1 MWRANLGIDCLPHK
15 ARVGLRFSRVVQKT
29 SMKGK
34 LMKVSKWAGVMAAL
48 ALTTGSL
55 VACAPAAPTGDL
67 VIWDT
72 GILGKDPS
80 DDPYADKAFLNQ
92 MGVEFEE
99 ANPGVTV
106 TIVQQG
112 GDISSNAAAFQAA
125 AIAGTGPDIR
135 VQYAGGPT
143 TSFADFF
150 EDLDPLLPKDMLDSM
165 AGQYVNREGFASD
178 GRLLGMTYGAG
189 NLFVVFQNADVLKE
203 AGIDPTVK
211 PATWEALVANAQQ
224 IADKT
229 DKNGFYTG
237 NLEGYPGAWFI
248 SNMVGGELGQTAFTD
263 MYSGKVAV
271 DDPAMLKAYQ
281 AFADWGA
288 STVNNPDAAQVSAG
302 GQGFVAGEAGYY
314 LVGSWENNGM
324 TEAFGADGPVS
335 SFFIPTLEGAKY
347 SKIGSG
353 GPEIALSITKASK
366 NKELAAEFLKFIARP
381 EHQDRFVEIYQTQGS
396 NHKDGDPSMI
406 QNPRLK
412 EQFEQL
418 AQSTDG
424 ITFAF
429 DSVMP
434 QATIDLFYRMNAGV
448 FSGAITPADAVAQLK
463 ASYEQ
468 EINK

>member
-1 MWRANLGIDCLPHK
+1 MKAKKWTGI
-15 ARVGLRFSRVVQKT
+15 V
-29 SMKGK
+29 
-34 LMKVSKWAGVMAAL
+34 AAL
-48 ALTTGSL
+48 ALTTSL
-55 VACAPAAPTGDL
+55 VGCSSSDEALSGEL
-67 VIWDT
+67 LIWDT
-72 GILGKDPS
+72 GILGKDAT

-99 ANPGVTV
+99 ANPGVKV

-112 GDISSNAAAFQAA
+112 GDISTNAAQFQAA

-150 EDLDPLLPKDMLDSM
+150 EDLGPLIPAETLDAM
-165 AGQYVNREGFASD
+165 AGQYVNREGFSST

-203 AGIDPTVK
+203 AGIDPSVK
-211 PATWEALVANAQQ
+211 PATWEALMANAKQ
-224 IADKT
+224 ITDKT

-263 MYSGKVAV
+263 MYSGKIPV

-281 AFADWGA
+281 AYADWGA
-288 STVNNPDAAQVSAG
+288 STVNNPDAAQVTAG
-302 GQGFVAGEAGYY
+302 GQGFVAGKAGYY

-324 TEAFGADGPVS
+324 TEAFGETGPVS
-335 SFFIPTLEGAKY
+335 SFFIPTLTGAKY
-347 SKIGSG
+347 TKIGSG

-366 NKELAAEFLKFIARP
+366 NKALAAEFLKFIARP

-396 NHKDGDPSMI
+396 NHKDGDSSMI
-406 QNPRLK
+406 KNPRLK

-424 ITFAF
+424 VTFAF

-434 QATIDLFYRMNAGV
+434 QATIDLFYRVNSGV
-448 FSGAITPADAVAQLK
+448 FSGAIKPADAVAQLK

-468 EINK
+468 EIAK

>member
-1 MWRANLGIDCLPHK
+1 MKANKWTGI
-15 ARVGLRFSRVVQKT
+15 V
-29 SMKGK
+29 
-34 LMKVSKWAGVMAAL
+34 AAI
-48 ALTTGSL
+48 ALTTSL
-55 VACAPAAPTGDL
+55 VGCSSSDEAVSGEL
-67 VIWDT
+67 LIWDT
-72 GILGKDPS
+72 GILGKDVS

-92 MGVEFEE
+92 MVLEFEE
-99 ANPGVTV
+99 ANPGVSV
-106 TIVQQG
+106 TLVQQG
-112 GDISSNAAAFQAA
+112 GDISANAAQFQAA

-143 TSFADFF
+143 TSFAEFF
-150 EDLDPLLPKDMLDSM
+150 EDLGPLIPAETLDAM
-165 AGQYVNREGFASD
+165 AGQYVNREGFNST

-203 AGIDPTVK
+203 AGIDPSVK
-211 PATWEALVANAQQ
+211 PATWEALMANAKQVT
-224 IADKT
+224 DKT

-263 MYSGKVAV
+263 MYSGKISV
-271 DDPAMLKAYQ
+271 DDPAMVKAYQ
-281 AFADWGA
+281 AYADWGA
-288 STVNNPDAAQVSAG
+288 STVNNPDAAQAPAG
-302 GQGFVAGEAGYY
+302 GQGFVAGKAGYY

-324 TEAFGADGPVS
+324 TDAFGADGPVS
-335 SFFIPTLEGAKY
+335 SFFIPTLTGAKY

-366 NKELAAEFLKFIARP
+366 NKALAAEFLKFIARP

-396 NHKDGDPSMI
+396 NHKDGDSSMI
-406 QNPRLK
+406 KNPRLK

-424 ITFAF
+424 VTFAF

-434 QATIDLFYRMNAGV
+434 QATIDLFYRVNSGV
-448 FSGAITPADAVAQLK
+448 FSGAIKPADAVAQLK

-468 EINK
+468 EIAK

>member
-1 MWRANLGIDCLPHK
+1 MKANKLTGI
-15 ARVGLRFSRVVQKT
+15 V
-29 SMKGK
+29 
-34 LMKVSKWAGVMAAL
+34 AAL
-48 ALTTGSL
+48 ALTTSL
-55 VACAPAAPTGDL
+55 VACSSSDEALSGEL
-67 VIWDT
+67 LIWDT
-72 GILGKDPS
+72 GILGKDAS

-106 TIVQQG
+106 TVIQQG
-112 GDISSNAAAFQAA
+112 GDISTNAAQFQAA

-150 EDLDPLLPKDMLDSM
+150 EDLGPLIPAETLEAM
-165 AGQYVNREGFASD
+165 AGQYVNREGFSST

-203 AGIDPTVK
+203 AGIDPSVK
-211 PATWEALVANAQQ
+211 PATWEALMANAKQVT
-224 IADKT
+224 DKT

-263 MYSGKVAV
+263 MFSGKIPV

-281 AFADWGA
+281 AYADWGA
-288 STVNNPDAAQVSAG
+288 SSVNNPDAAQVTAG
-302 GQGFVAGEAGYY
+302 GQGFVAGKAGYY

-324 TEAFGADGPVS
+324 TDAFGADGPVS
-335 SFFIPTLEGAKY
+335 SFFIPTLTGAKY
-347 SKIGSG
+347 TKIGSG

-366 NKELAAEFLKFIARP
+366 NKALAAEFLKFIARP

-396 NHKDGDPSMI
+396 NHKDGDPMKI
-406 QNPRLK
+406 KNPRLK

-434 QATIDLFYRMNAGV
+434 QATIDLFYRVNAGV
-448 FSGAITPADAVAQLK
+448 FSGAIKPADAVAQLK

-468 EINK
+468 EIAK

>member
-1 MWRANLGIDCLPHK
+1 
-15 ARVGLRFSRVVQKT
+15 
-29 SMKGK
+29 MKI
-34 LMKVSKWAGVMAAL
+34 SKWAGVVAAV
-48 ALTTGSL
+48 ALSTSL
-55 VACAPAAPTGDL
+55 VACAPTEETVAPTETVTEQEL
-67 VIWDT
+67 LIWDT

-80 DDPYADKAFLNQ
+80 DDPYADNAFLNQ

-112 GDISSNAAAFQAA
+112 GDISANAAQFQAA
-125 AIAGTGPDIR
+125 SIAGTGPDIR

-150 EDLDPLLPKDMLDSM
+150 VDLTPLIPADILDSM
-165 AGQYVNREGFASD
+165 AGQYVNREGFSSD

-189 NLFVVFQNADVLKE
+189 NLFVVFQNADVLTE
-203 AGIDPTVK
+203 AGVDPTVR
-211 PATWEALVANAQQ
+211 PATWEALMANAQQ
-224 IADKT
+224 VADNT

-263 MYSGKVAV
+263 MYSGKIPV
-271 DDPAMLKAYQ
+271 DHPAMVKAYQ

-288 STVNNPDAAQVSAG
+288 SSVNNPDAAQVTAG
-302 GQGFVAGEAGYY
+302 GQGFMAGEAAYY
-314 LVGSWENNGM
+314 LVGSWENNGI
-324 TEAFGADGPVS
+324 TEAFGEDGPVT
-335 SFFIPTLEGAKY
+335 SFFIPTLTGAPF

-353 GPEIALSITKASK
+353 GPEIAVSITESSK
-366 NKELAAEFLKFIARP
+366 NKELAAEFLKFLARP

-406 QNPRLK
+406 KNPRLK

-434 QATIDLFYRMNAGV
+434 QATIDLFYRVNAGV
-448 FSGAITPADAVAQLK
+448 FSGAITPEDAVAQLK

-468 EINK
+468 EIAK

>member
-1 MWRANLGIDCLPHK
+1 MKANKWTGI
-15 ARVGLRFSRVVQKT
+15 V
-29 SMKGK
+29 
-34 LMKVSKWAGVMAAL
+34 AAI
-48 ALTTGSL
+48 ALTTSL
-55 VACAPAAPTGDL
+55 VGCSSSDEAVSGEL
-67 VIWDT
+67 LIWDT
-72 GILGKDPS
+72 GILGKDVS

-92 MGVEFEE
+92 MVLEFEE
-99 ANPGVTV
+99 ANPGVSV
-106 TIVQQG
+106 KFVQQG
-112 GDISSNAAAFQAA
+112 GDISANAAQFQAA

-143 TSFADFF
+143 TSFAEFF
-150 EDLDPLLPKDMLDSM
+150 EDLVPLIPAETLDAM
-165 AGQYVNREGFASD
+165 AGQYVNREGFNST

-203 AGIDPTVK
+203 AGIDPSVK
-211 PATWEALVANAQQ
+211 PATWEALMANAKQVT
-224 IADKT
+224 DKT

-263 MYSGKVAV
+263 MFSGKIPV
-271 DDPAMLKAYQ
+271 DDPAMIKAYQ
-281 AFADWGA
+281 AYADWGA
-288 STVNNPDAAQVSAG
+288 STVNNPDAAQAPAG
-302 GQGFVAGEAGYY
+302 GQGFVAGKAGYY

-324 TEAFGADGPVS
+324 TDAFGADGPVS
-335 SFFIPTLEGAKY
+335 SFFIPTLTGAKY

-366 NKELAAEFLKFIARP
+366 NKALAAEFLKFIARP

-396 NHKDGDPSMI
+396 NHKDGDSSMI
-406 QNPRLK
+406 KNPRLK

-424 ITFAF
+424 VTFAF

-434 QATIDLFYRMNAGV
+434 QATIDLFYRVNSGV
-448 FSGAITPADAVAQLK
+448 FSGAVKPADAVAQLK

-468 EINK
+468 EIAK

>member
-1 MWRANLGIDCLPHK
+1 MKANKWTGI
-15 ARVGLRFSRVVQKT
+15 V
-29 SMKGK
+29 
-34 LMKVSKWAGVMAAL
+34 AAI
-48 ALTTGSL
+48 ALTTSL
-55 VACAPAAPTGDL
+55 VACSSSDEAVSGEL
-67 VIWDT
+67 LIWDT
-72 GILGKDPS
+72 GILGKDVS

-92 MGVEFEE
+92 MVLEFEE
-99 ANPGVTV
+99 ANPGVSV
-106 TIVQQG
+106 TLVQQG
-112 GDISSNAAAFQAA
+112 GDISANAAQFQAA

-143 TSFADFF
+143 TSFAEFF
-150 EDLDPLLPKDMLDSM
+150 EDLEPLIPAETLDAM
-165 AGQYVNREGFASD
+165 AGQYVNREGFNST

-203 AGIDPTVK
+203 AGIDPSVK
-211 PATWEALVANAQQ
+211 PANWEALMANAKQVT
-224 IADKT
+224 DKT

-263 MYSGKVAV
+263 MFSGKIPV
-271 DDPAMLKAYQ
+271 DDPAMIKAYQ
-281 AFADWGA
+281 AYADWGA
-288 STVNNPDAAQVSAG
+288 STVNNPDAAQAPAG
-302 GQGFVAGEAGYY
+302 GQGFVAGKAGYY

-324 TEAFGADGPVS
+324 TDAFGADGPVS
-335 SFFIPTLEGAKY
+335 SFFIPTLTGAKY

-366 NKELAAEFLKFIARP
+366 NKALAAEFLKFIARP

-396 NHKDGDPSMI
+396 NHKDGDSSMI
-406 QNPRLK
+406 KNPRLK

-424 ITFAF
+424 VTFAF

-434 QATIDLFYRMNAGV
+434 QATIDLFYRVNSGV
-448 FSGAITPADAVAQLK
+448 FSGAIKPADAVAQLK

-468 EINK
+468 EIAK

>member
-1 MWRANLGIDCLPHK
+1 MKAKKWTGI
-15 ARVGLRFSRVVQKT
+15 V
-29 SMKGK
+29 
-34 LMKVSKWAGVMAAL
+34 AAL
-48 ALTTGSL
+48 ALTTSL
-55 VACAPAAPTGDL
+55 VGCSSSDEALSGEL
-67 VIWDT
+67 LIWDT
-72 GILGKDPS
+72 GILGKDAS

-99 ANPGVTV
+99 ANPGVKV
-106 TIVQQG
+106 TIIQQG
-112 GDISSNAAAFQAA
+112 GDISTNAAQFQAA

-150 EDLDPLLPKDMLDSM
+150 EDLGPLIPAETLDAM
-165 AGQYVNREGFASD
+165 AGQYVNREGFSST

-203 AGIDPTVK
+203 AGIDPSVK
-211 PATWEALVANAQQ
+211 PATWEALMANAKQ
-224 IADKT
+224 ITDKT

-263 MYSGKVAV
+263 MYSGKIPV

-281 AFADWGA
+281 AYADWGA
-288 STVNNPDAAQVSAG
+288 STVNNPDAAQVTAG
-302 GQGFVAGEAGYY
+302 GQGFVAGKAGYY

-324 TEAFGADGPVS
+324 TEAFGETGPVS
-335 SFFIPTLEGAKY
+335 SFFIPTLTGAKY
-347 SKIGSG
+347 TKIGSG

-366 NKELAAEFLKFIARP
+366 NKALAAEFLKFIARP

-396 NHKDGDPSMI
+396 NHKDGDSSMI
-406 QNPRLK
+406 KNPRLK

-424 ITFAF
+424 VTFAF

-434 QATIDLFYRMNAGV
+434 QATIDLFYRVNSGV
-448 FSGAITPADAVAQLK
+448 FSGAIKPADAVAQLK

-468 EINK
+468 EMAKK

>member
-1 MWRANLGIDCLPHK
+1 MKANKWIGI
-15 ARVGLRFSRVVQKT
+15 V
-29 SMKGK
+29 
-34 LMKVSKWAGVMAAL
+34 AAL
-48 ALTTGSL
+48 AVTASL
-55 VACAPAAPTGDL
+55 VGCSSSDEAASGEL
-67 VIWDT
+67 LIWDT
-72 GILGKDPS
+72 GILGKDVS

-92 MGVEFEE
+92 MVLEFEE

-106 TIVQQG
+106 TLVQQG
-112 GDISSNAAAFQAA
+112 GDISANAASFQAA

-143 TSFADFF
+143 TSFAEFF
-150 EDLDPLLPKDMLDSM
+150 EDLGPLIPAETLDAM
-165 AGQYVNREGFASD
+165 AGQYVNREGFNST

-203 AGIDPTVK
+203 AGIDPSVK
-211 PATWEALVANAQQ
+211 PATWEALMANAKQVT
-224 IADKT
+224 DKT

-263 MYSGKVAV
+263 MYSGKISV
-271 DDPAMLKAYQ
+271 DDPAMVKAYQ
-281 AFADWGA
+281 AYADWGA
-288 STVNNPDAAQVSAG
+288 STVNNPDAAQAPAG
-302 GQGFVAGEAGYY
+302 GQGFVAGKAGYY

-324 TEAFGADGPVS
+324 TDAFGADGPVS
-335 SFFIPTLEGAKY
+335 SFFIPTLTGAKY

-366 NKELAAEFLKFIARP
+366 NKALAAEFLKFIARP

-396 NHKDGDPSMI
+396 NHKDGDSSMI
-406 QNPRLK
+406 KNPRLK

-424 ITFAF
+424 VTFAF

-434 QATIDLFYRMNAGV
+434 QATIDLFYRVNAGV
-448 FSGAITPADAVAQLK
+448 FSGAIKPADAVAQLK

-468 EINK
+468 EIAKK

>member
-1 MWRANLGIDCLPHK
+1 MKANKWTGI
-15 ARVGLRFSRVVQKT
+15 V
-29 SMKGK
+29 
-34 LMKVSKWAGVMAAL
+34 AAI
-48 ALTTGSL
+48 ALTTSL
-55 VACAPAAPTGDL
+55 VGCSSSDEAVSGEL
-67 VIWDT
+67 LIWDT
-72 GILGKDPS
+72 GILGKDVS

-92 MGVEFEE
+92 MVLEFEE
-99 ANPGVTV
+99 ANPGVSV
-106 TIVQQG
+106 TLVQQG
-112 GDISSNAAAFQAA
+112 GDISANAAQFQAA

-143 TSFADFF
+143 TSFAEFF
-150 EDLDPLLPKDMLDSM
+150 EDLEPLIPAETLDAM
-165 AGQYVNREGFASD
+165 AGQYVNREGFNST

-203 AGIDPTVK
+203 AGIDPSVK
-211 PATWEALVANAQQ
+211 PANWEALMANAKQVT
-224 IADKT
+224 DKT
-229 DKNGFYTG
+229 DKDGFYTG

-263 MYSGKVAV
+263 MFSGKIPV
-271 DDPAMLKAYQ
+271 DDPAMIKAYQ
-281 AFADWGA
+281 AYADWGA
-288 STVNNPDAAQVSAG
+288 STVNNPDAAQAPAG
-302 GQGFVAGEAGYY
+302 GQGFVAGKAGYY

-324 TEAFGADGPVS
+324 TDAFGADGPVS
-335 SFFIPTLEGAKY
+335 SFFIPTLTGAKY

-366 NKELAAEFLKFIARP
+366 NKALAAEFLKFIARP

-396 NHKDGDPSMI
+396 NHKDGDPMKI
-406 QNPRLK
+406 KNPRLK

-434 QATIDLFYRMNAGV
+434 QATIDLFYRVNSGV
-448 FSGAITPADAVAQLK
+448 FSGAIKPADAVAQLK

-468 EINK
+468 EIAK

>member
-1 MWRANLGIDCLPHK
+1 MKANKLTGI
-15 ARVGLRFSRVVQKT
+15 V
-29 SMKGK
+29 
-34 LMKVSKWAGVMAAL
+34 AAL
-48 ALTTGSL
+48 ALTTSL
-55 VACAPAAPTGDL
+55 VACSSSDEALSGEL
-67 VIWDT
+67 LIWDT
-72 GILGKDPS
+72 GILGKDAS

-92 MGVEFEE
+92 MGVEFEA

-106 TIVQQG
+106 TVIQQG
-112 GDISSNAAAFQAA
+112 GDISTNAAQFQAA

-150 EDLDPLLPKDMLDSM
+150 EDLGPLIPAETLDAM
-165 AGQYVNREGFASD
+165 AGQYVNREGFSST

-203 AGIDPTVK
+203 AGIDPSVK
-211 PATWEALVANAQQ
+211 PATWEALMANAKQVT
-224 IADKT
+224 DKT

-263 MYSGKVAV
+263 MYSGKISV

-281 AFADWGA
+281 AYADWGA
-288 STVNNPDAAQVSAG
+288 SSVNNPDAAQVTAG
-302 GQGFVAGEAGYY
+302 GQGFVAGKAGYY

-324 TEAFGADGPVS
+324 TEAFGETGPLS
-335 SFFIPTLEGAKY
+335 SFFIPTLTGAKY
-347 SKIGSG
+347 TKIGSG
-353 GPEIALSITKASK
+353 GPEIALSITKSSK
-366 NKELAAEFLKFIARP
+366 NKALAAEFLKFIARP

-396 NHKDGDPSMI
+396 NHKDGDSSMI
-406 QNPRLK
+406 KNPRLK

-424 ITFAF
+424 VTFSF

-434 QATIDLFYRMNAGV
+434 QATIDLFYRVNAGV
-448 FSGAITPADAVAQLK
+448 FSGAIKPADAVAQLK

-468 EINK
+468 EIAK

>member
-1 MWRANLGIDCLPHK
+1 MKANRLTGI
-15 ARVGLRFSRVVQKT
+15 V
-29 SMKGK
+29 
-34 LMKVSKWAGVMAAL
+34 AAL
-48 ALTTGSL
+48 ALTTSL
-55 VACAPAAPTGDL
+55 VACSSSDEALSGEL
-67 VIWDT
+67 LIWDT
-72 GILGKDPS
+72 GILGKDAS

-106 TIVQQG
+106 TVIQQG
-112 GDISSNAAAFQAA
+112 GDISTNAAQFQAA

-143 TSFADFF
+143 TSFAEFF
-150 EDLDPLLPKDMLDSM
+150 EDLEPLIPAETLDAM
-165 AGQYVNREGFASD
+165 AGQYVNREGFNST

-203 AGIDPTVK
+203 AGIDPSVK
-211 PATWEALVANAQQ
+211 PANWEALMANAKQVT
-224 IADKT
+224 DKT

-263 MYSGKVAV
+263 MFSGKIPV

-281 AFADWGA
+281 AYADWGA
-288 STVNNPDAAQVSAG
+288 SSVNNPDAAQVTAG
-302 GQGFVAGEAGYY
+302 GQGFVAGKAGYY

-324 TEAFGADGPVS
+324 TDAFGADGPVS
-335 SFFIPTLEGAKY
+335 SFFIPTLTGAKY

-366 NKELAAEFLKFIARP
+366 NKALAAEFLKFIARP

-396 NHKDGDPSMI
+396 NHKDGDSSMI
-406 QNPRLK
+406 KNPRLK

-424 ITFAF
+424 VTFAF

-434 QATIDLFYRMNAGV
+434 QATIDLFYRVNSGV
-448 FSGAITPADAVAQLK
+448 FSGAIKPADAVAQLK

-468 EINK
+468 EIAK

>member
-1 MWRANLGIDCLPHK
+1 MKAKKWTGI
-15 ARVGLRFSRVVQKT
+15 V
-29 SMKGK
+29 
-34 LMKVSKWAGVMAAL
+34 AAL
-48 ALTTGSL
+48 ALTTSL
-55 VACAPAAPTGDL
+55 VGCSSSDEALSGEL
-67 VIWDT
+67 LIWDT
-72 GILGKDPS
+72 GILGKDAS

-99 ANPGVTV
+99 ANPGVKV

-112 GDISSNAAAFQAA
+112 GDISTNAAQFQAA

-150 EDLDPLLPKDMLDSM
+150 EDLGPLIPAETLDAM
-165 AGQYVNREGFASD
+165 AGQYVNREGFSST

-189 NLFVVFQNADVLKE
+189 NLFVVFQTADVLKE
-203 AGIDPTVK
+203 AGIDPSVK
-211 PATWEALVANAQQ
+211 PATWEALMANAKQ
-224 IADKT
+224 ITDKT

-263 MYSGKVAV
+263 MYSGKIPV

-281 AFADWGA
+281 AYADWGA

-302 GQGFVAGEAGYY
+302 GQGFVAGKAGYY

-324 TEAFGADGPVS
+324 TEAFGETGPLS
-335 SFFIPTLEGAKY
+335 SFFIPTLTGAKY
-347 SKIGSG
+347 TKIGSG

-366 NKELAAEFLKFIARP
+366 NKALAAEFLKFIARP

-396 NHKDGDPSMI
+396 NHKDGDSSMI
-406 QNPRLK
+406 KNPRLK

-424 ITFAF
+424 VTFAF

-434 QATIDLFYRMNAGV
+434 QATIDLFYRVNSGV
-448 FSGAITPADAVAQLK
+448 FSGAIKPADAVAQLK

-468 EINK
+468 EIAK

>member
-1 MWRANLGIDCLPHK
+1 
-15 ARVGLRFSRVVQKT
+15 
-29 SMKGK
+29 MKGK

-55 VACAPAAPTGDL
+55 VACAPDSAPTGDL
-67 VIWDT
+67 LIWDT
-72 GILGKDPS
+72 GILGKDATE
-80 DDPYADKAFLNQ
+80 DPYADKAFLNQ

-189 NLFVVFQNADVLKE
+189 NLFVVFQNADVLTE
-203 AGIDPTVK
+203 AGIDPSVK
-211 PATWEALVANAQQ
+211 PATWEELVANAKQ
-224 IADKT
+224 ISDKT

-271 DDPAMLKAYQ
+271 DDPAMVKAYQ
-281 AFADWGA
+281 AFADWGK
-288 STVNNPDAAQVSAG
+288 SGVNNPDAAQVSAG

-434 QATIDLFYRMNAGV
+434 QATIDLFYRVNAGV
-448 FSGAITPADAVAQLK
+448 FSGAITPEDAVAQLK
-463 ASYEQ
+463 ASYES

>member
-1 MWRANLGIDCLPHK
+1 MKAKKWTGI
-15 ARVGLRFSRVVQKT
+15 V
-29 SMKGK
+29 
-34 LMKVSKWAGVMAAL
+34 AAL
-48 ALTTGSL
+48 ALTTSL
-55 VACAPAAPTGDL
+55 VGCSSSDEALSGEL
-67 VIWDT
+67 LIWDT
-72 GILGKDPS
+72 GILGKDAS

-99 ANPGVTV
+99 ANPGVKV

-112 GDISSNAAAFQAA
+112 GDISTNAAQFQAA

-150 EDLDPLLPKDMLDSM
+150 EDLGPLIPAETLDAM
-165 AGQYVNREGFASD
+165 AGQYVNREGFSST

-203 AGIDPTVK
+203 AGIDPSVK
-211 PATWEALVANAQQ
+211 PATWEALMANAQQ
-224 IADKT
+224 ITDKT

-263 MYSGKVAV
+263 MYSGKIPV

-281 AFADWGA
+281 AYADWGA
-288 STVNNPDAAQVSAG
+288 STVNNPDAAQVTAG
-302 GQGFVAGEAGYY
+302 GQGFVAGKAGYY

-324 TEAFGADGPVS
+324 TEAFGETGPLS
-335 SFFIPTLEGAKY
+335 SFFIPTLTGAKY
-347 SKIGSG
+347 TKIGSG

-366 NKELAAEFLKFIARP
+366 NKALAAEFLKFIARP

-396 NHKDGDPSMI
+396 NHKDGDSSMI
-406 QNPRLK
+406 KNPRLK

-434 QATIDLFYRMNAGV
+434 QATIDLFYRVNAGV
-448 FSGAITPADAVAQLK
+448 FSGAIKPADAVAQLK

-468 EINK
+468 EIAK

>member
-1 MWRANLGIDCLPHK
+1 MKANKWTGI
-15 ARVGLRFSRVVQKT
+15 V
-29 SMKGK
+29 
-34 LMKVSKWAGVMAAL
+34 AAL
-48 ALTTGSL
+48 ALTASL
-55 VACAPAAPTGDL
+55 VGCSSSDEAASGEL
-67 VIWDT
+67 LIWDT
-72 GILGKDPS
+72 GILGKDVS

-92 MGVEFEE
+92 MVLEFEE

-106 TIVQQG
+106 TLVQQG
-112 GDISSNAAAFQAA
+112 GDISANAASFQAA

-143 TSFADFF
+143 TSFAEFF
-150 EDLDPLLPKDMLDSM
+150 EDLGPLIPAETLDAM
-165 AGQYVNREGFASD
+165 AGQYVNREGFNST

-203 AGIDPTVK
+203 AGIDPSVK
-211 PATWEALVANAQQ
+211 PATWEALMANAKQVT
-224 IADKT
+224 DKT

-263 MYSGKVAV
+263 MYSGKISV
-271 DDPAMLKAYQ
+271 DDPAMVKAYQ
-281 AFADWGA
+281 AYADWGA
-288 STVNNPDAAQVSAG
+288 STVNNPDAAQAPAG
-302 GQGFVAGEAGYY
+302 GQGFVAGKAGYY

-324 TEAFGADGPVS
+324 TDAFGADGPVS
-335 SFFIPTLEGAKY
+335 SFFIPTLTGAKY

-366 NKELAAEFLKFIARP
+366 NKALAAEFLKFIARP

-396 NHKDGDPSMI
+396 NHKDGDSSMI
-406 QNPRLK
+406 KNPRLK

-424 ITFAF
+424 VTFAF

-434 QATIDLFYRMNAGV
+434 QATIDLFYRVNAGV
-448 FSGAITPADAVAQLK
+448 FSGAIKPADAVAQLK

-468 EINK
+468 EIAKK

>member
-1 MWRANLGIDCLPHK
+1 MKAKKWTGI
-15 ARVGLRFSRVVQKT
+15 V
-29 SMKGK
+29 
-34 LMKVSKWAGVMAAL
+34 AAL
-48 ALTTGSL
+48 ALTTSL
-55 VACAPAAPTGDL
+55 VGCSSSDEALSGEL
-67 VIWDT
+67 LIWDT
-72 GILGKDPS
+72 GILGKDAT

-99 ANPGVTV
+99 ANPGVKV

-112 GDISSNAAAFQAA
+112 GDISTNAAQFQAA

-150 EDLDPLLPKDMLDSM
+150 EDLGPLIPAETLDAM
-165 AGQYVNREGFASD
+165 AGQYVNREGFSST

-203 AGIDPTVK
+203 AGIDPSVK
-211 PATWEALVANAQQ
+211 PATWEALMANAKQ
-224 IADKT
+224 ITDKT

-263 MYSGKVAV
+263 MYSGKIPV

-281 AFADWGA
+281 AYADWGA

-302 GQGFVAGEAGYY
+302 GQGFVAGKAGYY

-324 TEAFGADGPVS
+324 TEAFGETGPLS
-335 SFFIPTLEGAKY
+335 SFFIPTLTGAKY
-347 SKIGSG
+347 TKIGSG

-366 NKELAAEFLKFIARP
+366 NKALAAEFLKFIARP

-396 NHKDGDPSMI
+396 NHKDGDSSMI
-406 QNPRLK
+406 KNPRLK

-424 ITFAF
+424 VTFAF

-434 QATIDLFYRMNAGV
+434 QATIDLFYRVNSGV
-448 FSGAITPADAVAQLK
+448 FSGAIKPADAVAQLK

-468 EINK
+468 EIAK

>member
-1 MWRANLGIDCLPHK
+1 MKANKWTGI
-15 ARVGLRFSRVVQKT
+15 V
-29 SMKGK
+29 
-34 LMKVSKWAGVMAAL
+34 AAI
-48 ALTTGSL
+48 ALTTSL
-55 VACAPAAPTGDL
+55 VGCSSSDEAVSGEL
-67 VIWDT
+67 LIWDT
-72 GILGKDPS
+72 GILGKDVS

-92 MGVEFEE
+92 MVLEFEE
-99 ANPGVTV
+99 ANPGVSV
-106 TIVQQG
+106 TLVQQG
-112 GDISSNAAAFQAA
+112 GDISANAAQFQAA

-143 TSFADFF
+143 TSFAEFF
-150 EDLDPLLPKDMLDSM
+150 EDLEPLIPAETLDAM
-165 AGQYVNREGFASD
+165 AGQYVNREGFNST

-203 AGIDPTVK
+203 AGIDPSVK
-211 PATWEALVANAQQ
+211 PATWEALMANAKQVT
-224 IADKT
+224 DKT

-263 MYSGKVAV
+263 MYSGKISV

-281 AFADWGA
+281 AYADWGA
-288 STVNNPDAAQVSAG
+288 STVNNPDAAQAPAG
-302 GQGFVAGEAGYY
+302 GQGFVAGKAGYY

-324 TEAFGADGPVS
+324 TDAFGADGPVS
-335 SFFIPTLEGAKY
+335 SFFIPTLTGAKY

-366 NKELAAEFLKFIARP
+366 NKALAAEFLKFIARP

-396 NHKDGDPSMI
+396 NHKDGDSSMI
-406 QNPRLK
+406 KNPRLK

-424 ITFAF
+424 VTFAF

-434 QATIDLFYRMNAGV
+434 QATIDLFYRVNSGV
-448 FSGAITPADAVAQLK
+448 FSGAIKPADAVAQLK

-468 EINK
+468 EIAK

>member
-1 MWRANLGIDCLPHK
+1 MKANKLTGI
-15 ARVGLRFSRVVQKT
+15 V
-29 SMKGK
+29 
-34 LMKVSKWAGVMAAL
+34 AAL
-48 ALTTGSL
+48 ALTTSL
-55 VACAPAAPTGDL
+55 VACSSSDEALSGEL
-67 VIWDT
+67 LIWDT
-72 GILGKDPS
+72 GILGKDAS

-92 MGVEFEE
+92 MGVEFEA

-106 TIVQQG
+106 TVIQQG
-112 GDISSNAAAFQAA
+112 GDISTNAAQFQAA

-150 EDLDPLLPKDMLDSM
+150 EDLGPLIPAETLDAM
-165 AGQYVNREGFASD
+165 AGQYVNREGFSST

-203 AGIDPTVK
+203 AGIDPSVK
-211 PATWEALVANAQQ
+211 PATWEALMANAKQVT
-224 IADKT
+224 DKT

-263 MYSGKVAV
+263 MYSGKISV

-281 AFADWGA
+281 AYADWGA
-288 STVNNPDAAQVSAG
+288 SSVNNPDAAQVTAG
-302 GQGFVAGEAGYY
+302 GQGFVAGKAGYY

-324 TEAFGADGPVS
+324 TEAFGETGPLS
-335 SFFIPTLEGAKY
+335 SFFIPTLTGAKY
-347 SKIGSG
+347 TKIGSG
-353 GPEIALSITKASK
+353 GPEIALSITKSSK
-366 NKELAAEFLKFIARP
+366 NKALAAEFLKFIALP

-396 NHKDGDPSMI
+396 NHKDGDSSMI
-406 QNPRLK
+406 KNPRLK

-424 ITFAF
+424 VTFAF

-434 QATIDLFYRMNAGV
+434 QATIDLFYRVNAGV
-448 FSGAITPADAVAQLK
+448 FSGAIKPADAVAQLK

-468 EINK
+468 EIAK

>member
-1 MWRANLGIDCLPHK
+1 MKANKLTGI
-15 ARVGLRFSRVVQKT
+15 V
-29 SMKGK
+29 
-34 LMKVSKWAGVMAAL
+34 AAL
-48 ALTTGSL
+48 ALTTSL
-55 VACAPAAPTGDL
+55 VACSSSDEALSGEL
-67 VIWDT
+67 LIWDT
-72 GILGKDPS
+72 GILGKDAS

-92 MGVEFEE
+92 MGVEFEA

-106 TIVQQG
+106 TVIQQG
-112 GDISSNAAAFQAA
+112 GDISTNAAQFQAA

-150 EDLDPLLPKDMLDSM
+150 EDLGPLIPAETLDAM
-165 AGQYVNREGFASD
+165 AGQYVNREGFSST

-203 AGIDPTVK
+203 AGIDPSVK
-211 PATWEALVANAQQ
+211 PATWEALMANAKQVT
-224 IADKT
+224 DKT

-263 MYSGKVAV
+263 MFSGKIPV

-281 AFADWGA
+281 AYADWGA
-288 STVNNPDAAQVSAG
+288 SSVNNPDAAQVTAG
-302 GQGFVAGEAGYY
+302 GQGFVAGKAGYY

-324 TEAFGADGPVS
+324 TDAFGADGPVS
-335 SFFIPTLEGAKY
+335 SFFIPTLTGAKY
-347 SKIGSG
+347 TKIGSG

-366 NKELAAEFLKFIARP
+366 NKALAAEFLKFIARP

-396 NHKDGDPSMI
+396 NHKDGDPMKI
-406 QNPRLK
+406 KNPRLK

-434 QATIDLFYRMNAGV
+434 QATIDLFYRVNAGV
-448 FSGAITPADAVAQLK
+448 FSGAIKPADAVAQLK

-468 EINK
+468 EIAK

>member
-1 MWRANLGIDCLPHK
+1 MKAKKWTGI
-15 ARVGLRFSRVVQKT
+15 V
-29 SMKGK
+29 
-34 LMKVSKWAGVMAAL
+34 AAL
-48 ALTTGSL
+48 ALTTSL
-55 VACAPAAPTGDL
+55 VGCSSSDEALSGEL
-67 VIWDT
+67 LIWDT
-72 GILGKDPS
+72 GILGKDAS

-99 ANPGVTV
+99 ANPGVKV

-112 GDISSNAAAFQAA
+112 GDISTNAAQFQAA

-150 EDLDPLLPKDMLDSM
+150 EDLGPLIPAETLDAM
-165 AGQYVNREGFASD
+165 AGQYVNREGFSST

-203 AGIDPTVK
+203 AGIDPSVK
-211 PATWEALVANAQQ
+211 PATWEALMANAKQ
-224 IADKT
+224 ITDKT

-263 MYSGKVAV
+263 MYSGKIPV

-281 AFADWGA
+281 AYADWGA

-302 GQGFVAGEAGYY
+302 GQGFVAGKAGC
-314 LVGSWENNGM
+314 WENNGM
-324 TEAFGADGPVS
+324 TEAFGETGPLS
-335 SFFIPTLEGAKY
+335 SFFIPTLTGAKY
-347 SKIGSG
+347 TKIGSG

-366 NKELAAEFLKFIARP
+366 NKALAAEFLKFIARP

-396 NHKDGDPSMI
+396 NHKDGDSSMI
-406 QNPRLK
+406 KNPRLK

-424 ITFAF
+424 VTFAF

-434 QATIDLFYRMNAGV
+434 QATIDLFYRVNSGV
-448 FSGAITPADAVAQLK
+448 FSGAIKPADAVAQLK

-468 EINK
+468 EIAK

>member
-1 MWRANLGIDCLPHK
+1 
-15 ARVGLRFSRVVQKT
+15 
-29 SMKGK
+29 
-34 LMKVSKWAGVMAAL
+34 MKVNKWTGIVAAL
-48 ALTTGSL
+48 ALTMSL
-55 VACAPAAPTGDL
+55 VGCSSSDETSSGEL
-67 VIWDT
+67 LIWDT
-72 GILGKDPS
+72 GILGKDVS

-92 MGVEFEE
+92 MVLEFEE
-99 ANPGVTV
+99 ANPGVSITF
-106 TIVQQG
+106 VQQG
-112 GDISSNAAAFQAA
+112 GDISANAALFQAA
-125 AIAGTGPDIR
+125 MIAGTGPDIR
-135 VQYAGGPT
+135 VQFAGSPT
-143 TSFADFF
+143 TSFAEFF
-150 EDLDPLLPKDMLDSM
+150 EDLEPLIPAETLDAM
-165 AGQYVNREGFASD
+165 AGQYVNREGFNST

-203 AGIDPTVK
+203 AGIDPSVK
-211 PATWEALVANAQQ
+211 PATWEALMANAKQ
-224 IADKT
+224 ISDKT

-263 MYSGKVAV
+263 MYSGKIPV

-281 AFADWGA
+281 AYADWGA
-288 STVNNPDAAQVSAG
+288 SSVNNPDAAQAPAG
-302 GQGFVAGEAGYY
+302 GQGFVAGKAGYY

-324 TEAFGADGPVS
+324 TDAFGGDGPVS
-335 SFFIPTLEGAKY
+335 SFFIPTLTGAKY
-347 SKIGSG
+347 TKIGSG

-366 NKELAAEFLKFIARP
+366 NKKLAAEFLKFIARP

-396 NHKDGDPSMI
+396 NHKDGDSSMI
-406 QNPRLK
+406 KNPRLK

-434 QATIDLFYRMNAGV
+434 QATIDLFYRVNSGV
-448 FSGAITPADAVAQLK
+448 FSGAIKPADAVAQLK

-468 EINK
+468 EIAK

>member
-1 MWRANLGIDCLPHK
+1 
-15 ARVGLRFSRVVQKT
+15 
-29 SMKGK
+29 
-34 LMKVSKWAGVMAAL
+34 MKVNKLTGIVAAL
-48 ALTTGSL
+48 ALTTSL
-55 VACAPAAPTGDL
+55 VACSSSDEALSGEL
-67 VIWDT
+67 LIWDT
-72 GILGKDPS
+72 GILGKDAS

-106 TIVQQG
+106 TVIQQG
-112 GDISSNAAAFQAA
+112 GDISTNAAQFQAA

-150 EDLDPLLPKDMLDSM
+150 EDLGPLIPAETLDAM
-165 AGQYVNREGFASD
+165 AGQYVNREGFSST

-203 AGIDPTVK
+203 AGIDPSVK
-211 PATWEALVANAQQ
+211 PATWEALMANAKQVT
-224 IADKT
+224 DKT

-263 MYSGKVAV
+263 MFSGKIPV

-281 AFADWGA
+281 AYADWGA
-288 STVNNPDAAQVSAG
+288 STVNNPDAAQVTAG
-302 GQGFVAGEAGYY
+302 GQGFVARKAGYY

-324 TEAFGADGPVS
+324 TEAFGETGPVS
-335 SFFIPTLEGAKY
+335 SFFIPTLTGAKY

-366 NKELAAEFLKFIARP
+366 NKALAAEFLKFIALP

-396 NHKDGDPSMI
+396 NHKDGDPMKI
-406 QNPRLK
+406 KNPRLK

-434 QATIDLFYRMNAGV
+434 QATIDLFYRVNAGV
-448 FSGAITPADAVAQLK
+448 FSGAIKPADAVAQLK

-468 EINK
+468 EIAK

>member
-1 MWRANLGIDCLPHK
+1 MKANKWTGI
-15 ARVGLRFSRVVQKT
+15 V
-29 SMKGK
+29 
-34 LMKVSKWAGVMAAL
+34 AAI
-48 ALTTGSL
+48 ALTTSL
-55 VACAPAAPTGDL
+55 VGCSSSDEAVSGEL
-67 VIWDT
+67 LIWDT
-72 GILGKDPS
+72 GILGKDVS

-92 MGVEFEE
+92 MVLEFEE
-99 ANPGVTV
+99 ANPGVSV
-106 TIVQQG
+106 TLVQQG
-112 GDISSNAAAFQAA
+112 GDISANAAQFQAA

-143 TSFADFF
+143 TSFAEFF
-150 EDLDPLLPKDMLDSM
+150 EDLGPLIPAETLDAM
-165 AGQYVNREGFASD
+165 AGQYVNREGFNST

-203 AGIDPTVK
+203 AGIDPSVK
-211 PATWEALVANAQQ
+211 PATWEALMANAKQVT
-224 IADKT
+224 DKT

-263 MYSGKVAV
+263 MYSGKVSV
-271 DDPAMLKAYQ
+271 DDPAMVKAYQ
-281 AFADWGA
+281 AYADWGA
-288 STVNNPDAAQVSAG
+288 STVNNPDAAQAPAG
-302 GQGFVAGEAGYY
+302 GQGFVAGKAGYY

-324 TEAFGADGPVS
+324 TDAFGADGPVS
-335 SFFIPTLEGAKY
+335 SFFIPTLSGAKY

-366 NKELAAEFLKFIARP
+366 NKALAAEFLKFIARP

-396 NHKDGDPSMI
+396 NHKDGDSSMI
-406 QNPRLK
+406 KNPRLK

-424 ITFAF
+424 VTFAF

-434 QATIDLFYRMNAGV
+434 QATIDLFYRVNSGV
-448 FSGAITPADAVAQLK
+448 FSGAIKPADAVAQLK

-468 EINK
+468 EIAK

>member
-1 MWRANLGIDCLPHK
+1 
-15 ARVGLRFSRVVQKT
+15 
-29 SMKGK
+29 
-34 LMKVSKWAGVMAAL
+34 MKVSKWAGVMAAL

-55 VACAPAAPTGDL
+55 VACAPDSAPTGDL
-67 VIWDT
+67 LIWDT
-72 GILGKDPS
+72 GILGKDATE
-80 DDPYADKAFLNQ
+80 DPYADKAFLNQ

-165 AGQYVNREGFASD
+165 AGQYVNRAGFASD
-178 GRLLGMTYGAG
+178 GPLLGMTYGAG
-189 NLFVVFQNADVLKE
+189 NLFVVFQNADVLTE
-203 AGIDPTVK
+203 AGIDPSVK
-211 PATWEALVANAQQ
+211 PATWEELMANAKQ
-224 IADKT
+224 ISDKT

-271 DDPAMLKAYQ
+271 DDPAMVKAYQ

-353 GPEIALSITKASK
+353 GPDIALSITKASK

-396 NHKDGDPSMI
+396 NHKDGDPSKI

-434 QATIDLFYRMNAGV
+434 QATIDLFYRVNAGV
-448 FSGAITPADAVAQLK
+448 FSGAITPEDAVAQLK
-463 ASYEQ
+463 ASYES

>member
-1 MWRANLGIDCLPHK
+1 MKAKKWTGI
-15 ARVGLRFSRVVQKT
+15 V
-29 SMKGK
+29 
-34 LMKVSKWAGVMAAL
+34 AAL
-48 ALTTGSL
+48 ALTTSL
-55 VACAPAAPTGDL
+55 VGCSSSDEALSGEL
-67 VIWDT
+67 LIWDT
-72 GILGKDPS
+72 GILGKDAS

-99 ANPGVTV
+99 ANPGVKV

-112 GDISSNAAAFQAA
+112 GDISTNAAQFQAA

-150 EDLDPLLPKDMLDSM
+150 EDLGPLIPAETLDAM
-165 AGQYVNREGFASD
+165 AGQYVNREGFSST

-203 AGIDPTVK
+203 AGIDPSVK
-211 PATWEALVANAQQ
+211 PATWEALMANAKQ
-224 IADKT
+224 ITDKT

-263 MYSGKVAV
+263 MYSGKIPV

-281 AFADWGA
+281 AYADWGA
-288 STVNNPDAAQVSAG
+288 STVNNPDAAQVTAG
-302 GQGFVAGEAGYY
+302 GQGFVAGKAGYY

-324 TEAFGADGPVS
+324 TEAFGETGPVS
-335 SFFIPTLEGAKY
+335 SFFIPTLTGAKY
-347 SKIGSG
+347 TKIGSG

-366 NKELAAEFLKFIARP
+366 NKALAAEFLKFIARP

-396 NHKDGDPSMI
+396 NHKDGDSSMI
-406 QNPRLK
+406 KNPRLK

-424 ITFAF
+424 VTFAF

-434 QATIDLFYRMNAGV
+434 QATIDLFYRVNSGV
-448 FSGAITPADAVAQLK
+448 FSGAIKPADAVAQLK

-468 EINK
+468 EIAK

>member
-1 MWRANLGIDCLPHK
+1 MKANKWTGI
-15 ARVGLRFSRVVQKT
+15 V
-29 SMKGK
+29 
-34 LMKVSKWAGVMAAL
+34 AAI
-48 ALTTGSL
+48 ALTTSL
-55 VACAPAAPTGDL
+55 VGCSSSDEAVSGEL
-67 VIWDT
+67 LIWDT
-72 GILGKDPS
+72 GILGKDVS

-92 MGVEFEE
+92 MVLEFEE
-99 ANPGVTV
+99 ANPGVSV
-106 TIVQQG
+106 TLVQQG
-112 GDISSNAAAFQAA
+112 GDISANAAQFQAA

-143 TSFADFF
+143 TSFAEFF
-150 EDLDPLLPKDMLDSM
+150 EDLGPLIPAETLDAM
-165 AGQYVNREGFASD
+165 AGQYVNREGFNST

-203 AGIDPTVK
+203 AGIDPSVK
-211 PATWEALVANAQQ
+211 PATWEALMANAKQVT
-224 IADKT
+224 DKT

-263 MYSGKVAV
+263 MYSGKVSV
-271 DDPAMLKAYQ
+271 DDPAMVKAYQ
-281 AFADWGA
+281 AYADWGA
-288 STVNNPDAAQVSAG
+288 STVNNPDAAQAPAG
-302 GQGFVAGEAGYY
+302 GQGFVAGKAGYY
-314 LVGSWENNGM
+314 LVGSWGNNGM
-324 TEAFGADGPVS
+324 TDAFGADGPVS
-335 SFFIPTLEGAKY
+335 SFFIPTLTGAKY

-366 NKELAAEFLKFIARP
+366 NKALAAEFLKFIARP

-396 NHKDGDPSMI
+396 NHKDGDSSMI
-406 QNPRLK
+406 KNPRLK

-424 ITFAF
+424 VTFAF

-434 QATIDLFYRMNAGV
+434 QATIDLFYRVNSGV
-448 FSGAITPADAVAQLK
+448 FSGAIKPADAVAQLK

-468 EINK
+468 EIAK

>member
-1 MWRANLGIDCLPHK
+1 MKAKKWTGI
-15 ARVGLRFSRVVQKT
+15 V
-29 SMKGK
+29 
-34 LMKVSKWAGVMAAL
+34 AAL
-48 ALTTGSL
+48 ALTTSL
-55 VACAPAAPTGDL
+55 VGCSSSDEALSGEL
-67 VIWDT
+67 LIWDT
-72 GILGKDPS
+72 GILGKDAS

-99 ANPGVTV
+99 ANPGVKV

-112 GDISSNAAAFQAA
+112 GDISTNAAQFQAA

-150 EDLDPLLPKDMLDSM
+150 EDLGPLIPAETLDAM
-165 AGQYVNREGFASD
+165 AGQYVNREGFSST

-203 AGIDPTVK
+203 AGIDPSVK
-211 PATWEALVANAQQ
+211 PATWEALMANAKQ
-224 IADKT
+224 ITDKT

-263 MYSGKVAV
+263 MYSGKIPV

-281 AFADWGA
+281 AYADWGA

-302 GQGFVAGEAGYY
+302 GQGFVAGKAGYY

-324 TEAFGADGPVS
+324 TEAFGETGPLS
-335 SFFIPTLEGAKY
+335 SFFIPTLTGAKY
-347 SKIGSG
+347 TKIGSG

-366 NKELAAEFLKFIARP
+366 NKALAAEFLKFIARP

-396 NHKDGDPSMI
+396 NHKDGDSSMI
-406 QNPRLK
+406 KNPRLK

-424 ITFAF
+424 VTFAF

-434 QATIDLFYRMNAGV
+434 QATIDLFYRVNSGV
-448 FSGAITPADAVAQLK
+448 FSGAIKPADAVAQLK

-468 EINK
+468 EIAK

>member
-1 MWRANLGIDCLPHK
+1 MKANKLTGI
-15 ARVGLRFSRVVQKT
+15 V
-29 SMKGK
+29 
-34 LMKVSKWAGVMAAL
+34 AAL
-48 ALTTGSL
+48 ALTTSL
-55 VACAPAAPTGDL
+55 VACSSSDEALSGEL
-67 VIWDT
+67 LIWDT
-72 GILGKDPS
+72 GILGKDAS

-106 TIVQQG
+106 TVIQQG
-112 GDISSNAAAFQAA
+112 GDISTNAAQFQAA

-150 EDLDPLLPKDMLDSM
+150 EDLGPLIPAETLDAM
-165 AGQYVNREGFASD
+165 AGQYVNREGFSST

-203 AGIDPTVK
+203 AGIDPSVK
-211 PATWEALVANAQQ
+211 PATWEALMANAKQVT
-224 IADKT
+224 DKT

-263 MYSGKVAV
+263 MFSGKIPV
-271 DDPAMLKAYQ
+271 DDPAIIKAYQ
-281 AFADWGA
+281 AYADWGA
-288 STVNNPDAAQVSAG
+288 STVNNPDAAQAPAG
-302 GQGFVAGEAGYY
+302 GQGFVAGKAGYY

-324 TEAFGADGPVS
+324 TDAFGADGPVS
-335 SFFIPTLEGAKY
+335 SFFIPTLTGAKY

-366 NKELAAEFLKFIARP
+366 NKALAAEFLKFIARP

-396 NHKDGDPSMI
+396 NHKDGDSSMI
-406 QNPRLK
+406 KNPRLK

-434 QATIDLFYRMNAGV
+434 QATIDLFYRVNAGV
-448 FSGAITPADAVAQLK
+448 FSGAIKPADAVAQLK

-468 EINK
+468 EIAK

>member
-1 MWRANLGIDCLPHK
+1 MKANKWTGI
-15 ARVGLRFSRVVQKT
+15 V
-29 SMKGK
+29 
-34 LMKVSKWAGVMAAL
+34 AAI
-48 ALTTGSL
+48 ALTTSL
-55 VACAPAAPTGDL
+55 VGCSSSDEAVSGEL
-67 VIWDT
+67 LIWDT
-72 GILGKDPS
+72 GILGKDVS

-92 MGVEFEE
+92 MVLEFEE
-99 ANPGVTV
+99 ANPGVSV
-106 TIVQQG
+106 TLVQQG
-112 GDISSNAAAFQAA
+112 GDISANAAQFQAA

-143 TSFADFF
+143 TSFAEFF
-150 EDLDPLLPKDMLDSM
+150 EDLEPLIPAETLDAM
-165 AGQYVNREGFASD
+165 AGQYVNREGFNST

-203 AGIDPTVK
+203 AGIDPSVK
-211 PATWEALVANAQQ
+211 PANWEALMANAKQVT
-224 IADKT
+224 DKT
-229 DKNGFYTG
+229 DKDGFYTG

-263 MYSGKVAV
+263 MFSGKIPV
-271 DDPAMLKAYQ
+271 DDPAMIKAYQ
-281 AFADWGA
+281 AYADWGA
-288 STVNNPDAAQVSAG
+288 STVNNPDAAQAPAG
-302 GQGFVAGEAGYY
+302 GQGFVAGKAGYY

-324 TEAFGADGPVS
+324 TDAFGADGPVS
-335 SFFIPTLEGAKY
+335 SFFIPTLTGAKY

-366 NKELAAEFLKFIARP
+366 NKALAAEFLKFIARP

-396 NHKDGDPSMI
+396 NHKDGDPMKI
-406 QNPRLK
+406 KNPRLK

-424 ITFAF
+424 VTFAF

-434 QATIDLFYRMNAGV
+434 QATIDLFYRVNSGV
-448 FSGAITPADAVAQLK
+448 FSGAIKPADAVAQLK

-468 EINK
+468 EIAK

>member
-1 MWRANLGIDCLPHK
+1 MKAKKWTGI
-15 ARVGLRFSRVVQKT
+15 V
-29 SMKGK
+29 
-34 LMKVSKWAGVMAAL
+34 AAL
-48 ALTTGSL
+48 ALTTSL
-55 VACAPAAPTGDL
+55 VGCSSSDEALSGEL
-67 VIWDT
+67 LIWDT
-72 GILGKDPS
+72 GILGKDAS

-99 ANPGVTV
+99 ANPGVKV

-112 GDISSNAAAFQAA
+112 GDISTNAAQFQAA

-150 EDLDPLLPKDMLDSM
+150 EDLGPLIPAETLDAM
-165 AGQYVNREGFASD
+165 AGQYVNREGFSST

-203 AGIDPTVK
+203 AGIDPSVK
-211 PATWEALVANAQQ
+211 PATWEALMANAKQ
-224 IADKT
+224 ITDKT

-263 MYSGKVAV
+263 MYSGKIPV

-281 AFADWGA
+281 AYADWGA

-302 GQGFVAGEAGYY
+302 GQGFVAGKAGYY

-324 TEAFGADGPVS
+324 TEAFGETGPVS
-335 SFFIPTLEGAKY
+335 SFFIPTLTGAKY
-347 SKIGSG
+347 TKIGSG

-366 NKELAAEFLKFIARP
+366 NKALAAEFLKFIARP

-396 NHKDGDPSMI
+396 NHKDGDSSMI
-406 QNPRLK
+406 KNPRLK

-424 ITFAF
+424 VTFAF

-434 QATIDLFYRMNAGV
+434 QATIDLFYRVNSGV
-448 FSGAITPADAVAQLK
+448 FSGAIKPADAVAQLK

-468 EINK
+468 EIAK

>member
-1 MWRANLGIDCLPHK
+1 MKAKKWTGI
-15 ARVGLRFSRVVQKT
+15 V
-29 SMKGK
+29 
-34 LMKVSKWAGVMAAL
+34 AAL
-48 ALTTGSL
+48 ALTTSL
-55 VACAPAAPTGDL
+55 VGCSSSDEALSGEL
-67 VIWDT
+67 LIWDT
-72 GILGKDPS
+72 GILGKDAS

-99 ANPGVTV
+99 ANPGVKV

-112 GDISSNAAAFQAA
+112 GDISTNAAQFQAA

-150 EDLDPLLPKDMLDSM
+150 EDLGPLIPAETLDAM
-165 AGQYVNREGFASD
+165 AGQYVNREGFSST

-203 AGIDPTVK
+203 AGIDPSVK
-211 PATWEALVANAQQ
+211 PATWEALMANAKQ
-224 IADKT
+224 ITDKT

-263 MYSGKVAV
+263 MYSGKIPV

-281 AFADWGA
+281 AYADWGA
-288 STVNNPDAAQVSAG
+288 STVNNPDAAQVTAG
-302 GQGFVAGEAGYY
+302 GQGFVAGKAGYY

-324 TEAFGADGPVS
+324 TEAFGETGPVT
-335 SFFIPTLEGAKY
+335 SFFIPTLTGAKY
-347 SKIGSG
+347 TKIGSG

-366 NKELAAEFLKFIARP
+366 NKALAAEFLKFIARP

-396 NHKDGDPSMI
+396 NHKDGDSSMI
-406 QNPRLK
+406 KNPRLK

-424 ITFAF
+424 VTFAF

-434 QATIDLFYRMNAGV
+434 QATIDLFYRVNSGV
-448 FSGAITPADAVAQLK
+448 FSGAIKPADAVAQLK

-468 EINK
+468 EIAK

>member
-1 MWRANLGIDCLPHK
+1 MKANKWTGI
-15 ARVGLRFSRVVQKT
+15 V
-29 SMKGK
+29 
-34 LMKVSKWAGVMAAL
+34 AAI
-48 ALTTGSL
+48 ALTTSL
-55 VACAPAAPTGDL
+55 VGCSSSDEAVSGEL
-67 VIWDT
+67 LIWDT
-72 GILGKDPS
+72 GILGKDVS

-92 MGVEFEE
+92 MVLEFEE
-99 ANPGVTV
+99 ANPGVSV
-106 TIVQQG
+106 KFVQQG
-112 GDISSNAAAFQAA
+112 GDISANAAQFQAA

-143 TSFADFF
+143 TSFAEFF
-150 EDLDPLLPKDMLDSM
+150 EDLVPLIPAETLDAM
-165 AGQYVNREGFASD
+165 AGQYVNREGFNST

-203 AGIDPTVK
+203 AGIDPSVK
-211 PATWEALVANAQQ
+211 PATWEALMANAKQVT
-224 IADKT
+224 DKT

-263 MYSGKVAV
+263 MFSGKIPV
-271 DDPAMLKAYQ
+271 DDPAMVKAYQ
-281 AFADWGA
+281 AYADWGA
-288 STVNNPDAAQVSAG
+288 STVNNPDAAQAPAG

-324 TEAFGADGPVS
+324 TDAFGADGPVS
-335 SFFIPTLEGAKY
+335 SFFIPTLTGAKY

-366 NKELAAEFLKFIARP
+366 NKALAAEFLKFIARP

-396 NHKDGDPSMI
+396 NHKDGDSSMI
-406 QNPRLK
+406 KNPRLK

-424 ITFAF
+424 VTFAF

-434 QATIDLFYRMNAGV
+434 QATIDLFYRVNSGV
-448 FSGAITPADAVAQLK
+448 FSGAVKPADAVAQLK

-468 EINK
+468 EIAK

>member
-1 MWRANLGIDCLPHK
+1 
-15 ARVGLRFSRVVQKT
+15 
-29 SMKGK
+29 
-34 LMKVSKWAGVMAAL
+34 MKVNKWTGIVAAL
-48 ALTTGSL
+48 ALTMSL
-55 VACAPAAPTGDL
+55 VGCSSSDETSSGEL
-67 VIWDT
+67 LIWDT
-72 GILGKDPS
+72 GILGKDVS

-92 MGVEFEE
+92 MVLEFEE
-99 ANPGVTV
+99 ANPGVSITF
-106 TIVQQG
+106 VQQG
-112 GDISSNAAAFQAA
+112 GDISANAALFQAA
-125 AIAGTGPDIR
+125 MIAGTGPDIR
-135 VQYAGGPT
+135 VQFAGSPT
-143 TSFADFF
+143 TSFAEFF
-150 EDLDPLLPKDMLDSM
+150 EDLGPLIPAETLDAM
-165 AGQYVNREGFASD
+165 AGQYVNREGFNST

-203 AGIDPTVK
+203 AGIDPSVK
-211 PATWEALVANAQQ
+211 PATWEALMANAKQ
-224 IADKT
+224 ISDKT

-263 MYSGKVAV
+263 MYSGKIPV

-281 AFADWGA
+281 AYADWGA
-288 STVNNPDAAQVSAG
+288 SSVNNPDAAQAPAG
-302 GQGFVAGEAGYY
+302 GQGFVAGKAGYY

-324 TEAFGADGPVS
+324 TDAFGGDGPVS
-335 SFFIPTLEGAKY
+335 SFFIPTLTGAKY
-347 SKIGSG
+347 TKIGSG

-366 NKELAAEFLKFIARP
+366 NKKLAAEFLKFIARP

-396 NHKDGDPSMI
+396 NHKDGDSSMI
-406 QNPRLK
+406 KNPRLK

-434 QATIDLFYRMNAGV
+434 QATIDLFYRVNSGV
-448 FSGAITPADAVAQLK
+448 FSGAIKPADAVAQLK

-468 EINK
+468 EIAK

>member
-1 MWRANLGIDCLPHK
+1 MKANKWTGI
-15 ARVGLRFSRVVQKT
+15 V
-29 SMKGK
+29 
-34 LMKVSKWAGVMAAL
+34 AAI
-48 ALTTGSL
+48 ALTTSL
-55 VACAPAAPTGDL
+55 VGCSSSDEAVSGEL
-67 VIWDT
+67 LIWDT
-72 GILGKDPS
+72 GILGKDVS

-92 MGVEFEE
+92 MVLEFEE
-99 ANPGVTV
+99 ANPGVSV
-106 TIVQQG
+106 TLVQQG
-112 GDISSNAAAFQAA
+112 GDISANAAQFQAA

-143 TSFADFF
+143 TSFAEFF
-150 EDLDPLLPKDMLDSM
+150 EDLEPLIPAETLDAM
-165 AGQYVNREGFASD
+165 AGQYVNREGFNST

-203 AGIDPTVK
+203 AGIDPSVK
-211 PATWEALVANAQQ
+211 PANWEALMANAKQVT
-224 IADKT
+224 DKT
-229 DKNGFYTG
+229 DKDGFYTG

-263 MYSGKVAV
+263 MFSGKIPV
-271 DDPAMLKAYQ
+271 DDPAMIKAYQ
-281 AFADWGA
+281 AYADWGA
-288 STVNNPDAAQVSAG
+288 STVNNPDAAQAPAG
-302 GQGFVAGEAGYY
+302 GQGFVAGKAGYY

-324 TEAFGADGPVS
+324 TDAFGADGPVS
-335 SFFIPTLEGAKY
+335 SFFIPTLTGAKY

-366 NKELAAEFLKFIARP
+366 NKALAAEFLKFIARP

-396 NHKDGDPSMI
+396 NHKDGDSSMI
-406 QNPRLK
+406 KNPRLK

-434 QATIDLFYRMNAGV
+434 QATIDLFYRVNSGV
-448 FSGAITPADAVAQLK
+448 FSGAIKPADAVAQLK

-468 EINK
+468 EIAK